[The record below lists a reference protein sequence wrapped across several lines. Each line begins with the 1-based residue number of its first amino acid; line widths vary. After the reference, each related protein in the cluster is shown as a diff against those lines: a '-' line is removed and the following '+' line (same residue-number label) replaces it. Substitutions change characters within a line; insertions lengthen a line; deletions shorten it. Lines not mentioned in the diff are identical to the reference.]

1 MQRLPFRNLHNRT
14 GLRIFRTARLALPGG
29 KTAETANL
37 YTPVLGQ
44 SLTDRFKEYIDSHI
58 HILLLQG
65 EFRTYLI
72 YKVFFQH
79 MHF

>member
-1 MQRLPFRNLHNRT
+1 MQRLPFRNVHDRA
-14 GLRIFRTARLALPGG
+14 GLRIFRRARFALPGG
-29 KTAETANL
+29 KAAKTANL
-37 YTPVLGQ
+37 HASVFDQ
-44 SLTDRFKEYIDSHI
+44 SLADRFKEYIYSHI

-65 EFRTYLI
+65 EFCTYLI